1 MGPYAAE
8 CYSRKMQNSTV
19 LKLKAIAE
27 RRMEVERLMA
37 APETTSNP
45 GALKKFGREYRELGS
60 IVELWSK
67 FERAGDSLNQ
77 AQVMIGS
84 ETDPEVLQLAKT
96 EALEQEKLRAELE
109 AQIAEALIPKD
120 VTAQAD
126 AVVELRAGAGGE
138 EAGLFAAELFR
149 MYQRYAERHG
159 WKAEAISLS
168 DTGIGGIKEVVFEVS
183 GEGTF
188 TRLKHESGVH
198 RVQRVPST
206 ESSGRIHTS
215 TATVAVLPKA
225 EEIDV
230 EIKEQ
235 DLKLDIF
242 HASGH
247 GGQNVQKVA
256 TAVRITHLPSGIIVS
271 CQNERSQLQNKMK
284 AMDVLRARL
293 WDAQLRKQQDA
304 IAADRRAQVGTGD
317 RSEKIRTYNF
327 PQSRVT
333 DHRIN
338 HTSHNLFR
346 ILDGEIDEFVDA
358 LLREEQARKL
368 AAATVGP

>member
-1 MGPYAAE
+1 MLD
-8 CYSRKMQNSTV
+8 STRA
-19 LKLKAIAE
+19 KLRAVAE
-27 RRMEVERLMA
+27 RQREVERLMA
-37 APETTSNP
+37 LPVTVSDP
-45 GALKKFGREYRELGS
+45 GALKRLGREYNQLQRFVGLF
-60 IVELWSK
+60 SK
-67 FERAGDSLNQ
+67 YEKAEESLRQTRQLIEAER
-77 AQVMIGS
+77 
-84 ETDPEVLQLAKT
+84 DPEVLQLAKS
-96 EALEQEKLRAELE
+96 EVEELE
-109 AQIAEALIPKD
+109 ASLADLTSRIEEGLVPED
-120 VTAQAD
+120 VTAHAD
-126 AVVELRAGAGGE
+126 AVVEIRAGAGGE

-149 MYQRYAERHG
+149 MYQRYGERNG
-159 WKAEAISLS
+159 WKTEVLNLS

-198 RVQRVPST
+198 RVQRVPAT

-230 EIKEQ
+230 KVNDA
-235 DLKLDIF
+235 DLKIDIY
-242 HASGH
+242 HSSGA

-256 TAVRITHLPSGIIVS
+256 TAVRITHLPTGLVVA
-271 CQNERSQLQNKMK
+271 CQNERSQLQNKTR
-284 AMDVLRARL
+284 AMEVLRARL
-293 WDAQLRKQQDA
+293 WDMELRKQQEA
-304 IAADRRAQVGTGD
+304 ISADRRAQVGTGD

-338 HTSHNLFR
+338 HTSHNMQR
-346 ILDGEIDEFVDA
+346 VLDGDLDEFTDA

-368 AAATVGP
+368 TAATVGA